1 MQLLNKI
8 NRLVKNQQFLFGLF
22 LCMLILPN
30 VFMVYTEPTPLLTRV
45 VNVLLPLG
53 AYWLCMSWFRKPG
66 WAFWAL
72 FLFIFFDAFDI
83 VLLHLFGEGPVAVDM
98 FLNVATT
105 NVTEVDELLSN
116 LLLSVVFVFVV
127 YGGGMV
133 LAVISVKNK
142 AELSRLFL
150 GVQRKLAWLILIPAL
165 ILLGVN
171 YAVDKKF
178 RLLDHIFPVN
188 TCYNLLLSGER
199 YLDGLNYDKTSSGF
213 VYHAVNE
220 RPDSLPEVY
229 VLVVGETLRADNMGI
244 YGYERNTTPR
254 LDSLQSELV
263 VFHDAI
269 TMSNTTHKSVP
280 LLLTPVASESWDS
293 LYTQRGIITA
303 YKEAGY
309 QTAFYSNQ
317 RRNKS
322 FIDAL
327 GCEAHESKFVKD
339 DVPVG
344 ESVSDEELLK
354 LLDAR
359 LAACHDGKLLVVLHC
374 YGSHFN
380 YRDRYPAANARFKPD
395 EIISADK
402 QYRQELV
409 NAYDNTVLFTDNL
422 LARIIEQVKAKN
434 VVSAVMFTSDHGEDI
449 YDDERGRFL
458 HASPMPTYYQLRVP
472 LLVWASDEYRAAYPE
487 KWGALTSH
495 RDLPVSTNLVV
506 FHTML
511 DMSGINVPQLRGE
524 NALSSQQFVAAPR
537 RYVTDHNEYVSITE
551 CGLKQQDV
559 AAFSAHHLS
568 YK

>member
-1 MQLLNKI
+1 MQLLNRI
-8 NRLVKNQQFLFGLF
+8 NQLVKNQQFLFGLF

-142 AELSRLFL
+142 EELSRLFL
-150 GVQRKLAWLILIPAL
+150 GVQRKLALLILIPAL

-303 YKEAGY
+303 YKEK
-309 QTAFYSNQ
+309 FDRRSN
-317 RRNKS
+317 
-322 FIDAL
+322 
-327 GCEAHESKFVKD
+327 C
-339 DVPVG
+339 
-344 ESVSDEELLK
+344 
-354 LLDAR
+354 
-359 LAACHDGKLLVVLHC
+359 
-374 YGSHFN
+374 
-380 YRDRYPAANARFKPD
+380 
-395 EIISADK
+395 
-402 QYRQELV
+402 
-409 NAYDNTVLFTDNL
+409 
-422 LARIIEQVKAKN
+422 
-434 VVSAVMFTSDHGEDI
+434 
-449 YDDERGRFL
+449 
-458 HASPMPTYYQLRVP
+458 
-472 LLVWASDEYRAAYPE
+472 
-487 KWGALTSH
+487 
-495 RDLPVSTNLVV
+495 
-506 FHTML
+506 
-511 DMSGINVPQLRGE
+511 
-524 NALSSQQFVAAPR
+524 
-537 RYVTDHNEYVSITE
+537 
-551 CGLKQQDV
+551 
-559 AAFSAHHLS
+559 LS
-568 YK
+568 YAEAKPEIG